1 MQLKNFSLTET
12 NFSENSNVNFGIKD
26 HLNLGLR
33 YEQAIGIFGFQ
44 FCVTLYKSG
53 MRIRFRK
60 KLRRKIKKKN
70 RITKE
75 QSMKWFKKFFRKC
88 VKAYL

>member
-75 QSMKWFKKFFRKC
+75 QSMKW
-88 VKAYL
+88 